1 MIGGNRYERLYD
13 GCSSFALYSYSCC
26 ALFALRGKKKKETD
40 GQTETAKS
48 GSYMLEGMCIGM
60 LLGLLIGSKFMTIG
74 MLLGLLIGGSIKKK
88 V

>member
-1 MIGGNRYERLYD
+1 MKDFMMAVLPLLCMAIAV
-13 GCSSFALYSYSCC
+13 AL
-26 ALFALRGKKKKETD
+26 LFALRGKKKKETD

-48 GSYMLEGMCIGM
+48 GSYMHEGMCIGM
-60 LLGLLIGSKFMTIG
+60 LLGLLIGSKFSTIG